1 MTYKYRLFPTQA
13 QRESLQSILDACRF
27 VYNKALETRKNA
39 WENEGKSISK
49 YDTITLIPHWKA
61 EHEWLKDGHA
71 QAMQEALTRLDLAFR
86 AFFRRVKA
94 GEKEVGGVPSGP
106 RFRAFDRYD
115 SFTYPQE
122 KGNWAFLDNG
132 RVRLSK
138 IGNVK
143 IKLHRSMMGEAK
155 TLTVQRDALGNWYAC
170 FSCIVEPRPLPPTDR
185 VVGIDVG
192 LTHFATLSNGS
203 QIDNPRF
210 FRKDEAALALVQRRL
225 AKETKGTPQ
234 YRHRK
239 RAINHVHQRIA
250 NRRKDFAHK
259 LSRKLINEY
268 QLIAFEDLNITG
280 MMAPRG
286 YPNHRGMNKSI
297 GDVAWHQFVQY
308 ATYKA
313 EEADRGVV
321 LVDPRNTTKLCS
333 RCGEIVPK
341 KLSVRVHVCP
351 KCDLILNRD
360 HNAALNILA
369 RGLARISTGGALWAP
384 VVAVEAPLL

>member
-1 MTYKYRLFPTQA
+1 MTFKYRLFPTNN
-13 QRESLQSILDACRF
+13 QRESLQSILDGCRW
-27 VYNKALETRKNA
+27 VYNKTLEVRKTS
-39 WENEGKSISK
+39 WEESQVSLSR
-49 YDTITLIPHWKA
+49 YDTNKLLTVWRD
-61 EHEWLKDGHA
+61 EHEFLKDGHA
-71 QAMQEALTRLDLAFR
+71 QAMQDAQKRVDLAFR
-86 AFFRRVKA
+86 AFFRRVKS
-94 GEKEVGGVPSGP
+94 GEKEIGYP

-122 KGNWAFLDNG
+122 KGNWTFLDNG

-143 IKLHRSMMGEAK
+143 IKLHRPMMGEAK

-170 FSCIVEPRPLPPTDR
+170 FSCVVEPRPLPPTDR
-185 VVGIDVG
+185 VVGLDVG
-192 LTHFATLSNGS
+192 LTHFATLSDGS

-210 FRKDEAALALVQRRL
+210 FRKDEVALATLQRRL
-225 AKETKGTPQ
+225 AKETKGTPE

-259 LSRKLINEY
+259 LSRQLITQY

-280 MMAPRG
+280 MMADNFRS
-286 YPNHRGMNKSI
+286 MNKSI
-297 GDVAWHQFVQY
+297 GDVAWHQFVQFT
-308 ATYKA
+308 ASKA
-313 EEADRGVV
+313 EDASRSVV

-351 KCDLILNRD
+351 KCDLVLARD

-369 RGLARISTGGALWAP
+369 RGLARISTGLPLAGTS
-384 VVAVEAPLL
+384 VVAVEAPPFRHGA

>member
-1 MTYKYRLFPTQA
+1 MRLTYKYRLFPTNA
-13 QRESLQSILDACRF
+13 QRESLQNILDGCRF
-27 VYNKALETRKNA
+27 VYNKALETRKTG
-39 WENEGKSISK
+39 WENEGKRISK
-49 YDTITLIPHWKA
+49 YDTSKLIPQWKA
-61 EHEWLKDGHA
+61 EHIWLLDGHA

-86 AFFRRVKA
+86 AFFRRVKS
-94 GEKEVGGVPSGP
+94 GEEAVGYP
-106 RFRAFDRYD
+106 RFRAKDRYD

-122 KGNWAFLDNG
+122 KGNWTILDGG

-143 IKLHRSMMGEAK
+143 IKLHRPMMGEAK

-170 FSCIVEPRPLPPTDR
+170 FSCRIEPRPLPPTDR

-192 LTHFATLSNGS
+192 LTHFATLSDGS
-203 QIDNPRF
+203 QLDNPRF
-210 FRKDEAALALVQRRL
+210 FRKDEQALAIVQRNL
-225 AKETKGTPQ
+225 AQETKGTPA

-259 LSRKLINEY
+259 LSRQLINQY
-268 QLIAFEDLNITG
+268 QLLAFEDLNITG
-280 MMAPRG
+280 MMDGNQRS
-286 YPNHRGMNKSI
+286 MNKSI
-297 GDVAWHQFVQY
+297 GDVAWHQFVQFT
-308 ATYKA
+308 ASKA
-313 EEADRGVV
+313 EDAGRSVV
-321 LVDPRNTTKLCS
+321 LVDPRNTTKACS

-351 KCDLILNRD
+351 QCALILDRD

-369 RGLARISTGGALWAP
+369 RGLAGVSTGSP
-384 VVAVEAPLL
+384 HVAVEAPAFRHGE